1 MARKSSLHATFI
13 YTKGLDY
20 PTENGVSM
28 IESALKEWLAECELN
43 AESSVLALIALR
55 LASEFDDKGNTST
68 AAELRKTILE
78 ISRHLNGSAP
88 EFDPLAEL
96 IKR

>member
-1 MARKSSLHATFI
+1 MIENALRDWL
-13 YTKGLDY
+13 
-20 PTENGVSM
+20 NGVELSP
-28 IESALKEWLAECELN
+28 ESA
-43 AESSVLALIALR
+43 VLAMMALK

-96 IKR
+96 MKR